1 MPLMQHLRD
10 EKDPIMEG
18 ILTDVEHMLARGKSG
33 MPLSLGFA
41 AKRSDDL
48 LLHQLLRRGA
58 DPNET
63 DHNGRTAMVHKFCL
77 HTFPENCCLLI

>member
-1 MPLMQHLRD
+1 MHIYICMSLMQHLR
-10 EKDPIMEG
+10 EMKDPIMEG
-18 ILTDVEHMLARGKSG
+18 ILTDVEHMLARGKMD

-48 LLHQLLRRGA
+48 LLHQLLKRGS

-63 DHNGRTAMVHKFCL
+63 DHNGRTAMVCKFCL
-77 HTFPENCCLLI
+77 HM